1 MEYYSVFKK
10 KEILTP
16 ATTELTF
23 EGIVLNEISQSQKPR
38 YCMIPDII
46 WFLHMSHVTHGSCH
60 CLEGGGKGELV
71 FNT

>member
-16 ATTELTF
+16 TTTELTF
-23 EGIVLNEISQSQKPR
+23 EGIVLNEISQSQKHR

-46 WFLHMSHVTHGSCH
+46 
-60 CLEGGGKGELV
+60 
-71 FNT
+71 